1 MRLKKDGQKDLLW
14 AQLSSKSV
22 AIHLILE
29 VYEENI
35 EVNTVEEKNLMKM
48 SMPTSELDLTFTVW
62 KFQNFSA
69 TQIFREISLWQI
81 QR

>member
-35 EVNTVEEKNLMKM
+35 EVNTVEEKKSNENVNANK
-48 SMPTSELDLTFTVW
+48 
-62 KFQNFSA
+62 
-69 TQIFREISLWQI
+69 
-81 QR
+81 